1 LSRYQAHKIA
11 LEAGFLTV
19 NEIRDYEDMKPMPQE
34 VEDYEDEDE
43 VDEDLQ
49 DSEQQPGEIGGGT
62 NADL

>member
-1 LSRYQAHKIA
+1 